1 MRLSKKL
8 RPTMLESN
16 RNLKMS
22 RKRNMM
28 NKMMKQTR
36 WMKMKM
42 MKILT
47 MLCKSL
53 MISKRKSKTNLSPA
67 IRRTQL

>member
-47 MLCKSL
+47 MLFKSL
-53 MISKRKSKTNLSPA
+53 MISKRKSRTNLNPVI
-67 IRRTQL
+67 IRIQL

>member
-53 MISKRKSKTNLSPA
+53 MISKRKSRTNLNPV
-67 IRRTQL
+67 IRRIQL